1 MLLIPLLYFIGL
13 GIYFYK
19 KQQCWNIDIAAVSLL
34 VFISFFAILIDVN
47 DIYGMYGINEN
58 YITLPSILLYCI
70 QWTIILLPIH
80 YIANLPIEKHP
91 EVKTKL
97 LYILAII
104 ISNCVTSLG
113 SLPSI
118 SAFFLNS
125 PLKPIF
131 LY

>member
-1 MLLIPLLYFIGL
+1 MLLIPLLYFVGL

-47 DIYGMYGINEN
+47 DIYGMYGVNEN

-97 LYILAII
+97 LYILAITISIASVII
-104 ISNCVTSLG
+104 ISTSMQDIKEADRK
-113 SLPSI
+113 SVV
-118 SAFFLNS
+118 
-125 PLKPIF
+125 
-131 LY
+131 